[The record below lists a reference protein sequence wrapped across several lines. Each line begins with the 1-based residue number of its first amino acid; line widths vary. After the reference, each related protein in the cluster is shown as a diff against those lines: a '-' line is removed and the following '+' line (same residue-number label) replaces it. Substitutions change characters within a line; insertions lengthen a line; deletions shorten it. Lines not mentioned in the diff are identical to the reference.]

1 MPGTPCLPTAARPV
15 TRRWRLAATQ
25 LLLLQL
31 PLLPLLLLLLAVASP
46 VRLSAQIPGLGG
58 GGGADSAPT
67 VVSPLSPRVAVQEF
81 QRLSRAGDY
90 DGAARFLAV
99 PVSQRDR
106 APLLARRLRTVLDQ
120 RLALEYSQISP
131 LAVGDTA
138 DGSAASDR
146 IGAIVGPDGQ
156 ETPVLL
162 TRARSGRPAWVFS
175 TETVNAIDYWFE
187 NLGNPWLRDRLPPA
201 LMREGPLQLFYWQWI
216 GIGLVVATIVLLTWL
231 VSVAAR
237 TVVSRL
243 AARTETSWDDLM
255 IEHLR
260 GPFRLWIAAIVAG
273 PLFTLLD
280 LNARLSAF
288 VASATRAMVL
298 FALFWAVLRAIRL
311 VQQRMENVAWAAGHT
326 QQARTLAPLVGNFL
340 RVTVGIVAIL
350 VALAQFGYPVGTL
363 LAGLGIGGIAVAL
376 AAQKTV
382 EHLFGSVSLAAD
394 KAFRVGDWV
403 RAGATEGAVE
413 RIGLRSTSFRTNDR
427 TVVRVPNGRLA
438 DERIETFGER
448 DRILLRTDLD
458 LTYGTSIAQ
467 VEAIRTEIAALLAA
481 HPKIWPDAVRV
492 HVVAF
497 TDSAIRINVMSW
509 FLTGDYAE
517 FLDIRH
523 NTLLEMMR
531 IIERHGSSFAFPSRT
546 IYHVTPDGAPPQ
558 GGGASGAV
566 AGAVIAGAA
575 TAAAAAPATAPATA
589 PAPTGDAAGSAA
601 GASAPAAGAR

>member
-1 MPGTPCLPTAARPV
+1 M
-15 TRRWRLAATQ
+15 
-25 LLLLQL
+25 
-31 PLLPLLLLLLAVASP
+31 
-46 VRLSAQIPGLGG
+46 AQIPGLGG
-58 GGGADSAPT
+58 GAAPADSAQA

-81 QRLSRAGDY
+81 QRLSRAGDHE
-90 DGAARFLAV
+90 GAARFLAV
-99 PVSQRDR
+99 PLSQRDR

-138 DGSAASDR
+138 DGAAATDR
-146 IGAIVGPDGQ
+146 IGAIVGADGQ

-162 TRARSGRPAWVFS
+162 TRTRGGPPAWVFS

-216 GIGLVVATIVLLTWL
+216 GMGLVIATIVLLTWL

-237 TVVSRL
+237 TIVARL

-260 GPFRLWIAAIVAG
+260 GPFRLWIAAMVAG

-288 VASATRAMVL
+288 VGSATRVMVL

-340 RVTVGIVAIL
+340 RVTVAIVAIL

-448 DRILLRTDLD
+448 DRILLSTNLD

-467 VEAIRTEIAALLAA
+467 VESIRSEIAALLTE

-497 TDSAIRINVMSW
+497 TESAIRINVMSW
-509 FLTGDYAE
+509 FLTGEYAE

-523 NTLLEMMR
+523 RTLLEMMR

-546 IYHVTPDGAPPQ
+546 IDHVTPDGAQPA
-558 GGGASGAV
+558 GGSASSNAGAVVAGAAAAGAV
-566 AGAVIAGAA
+566 AGASAGGPVPAASASGAA
-575 TAAAAAPATAPATA
+575 AQ
-589 PAPTGDAAGSAA
+589 
-601 GASAPAAGAR
+601 